1 MKNFMI
7 IASASRS
14 TLGIGNNGKIPWKIT
29 QDMKLFKDITSTS
42 CLNKKNV
49 VIMGRKTWES
59 LPNKS
64 RPLPDRINIVISRD
78 PLIRT
83 KIGIPATVLVVDSLN
98 LALMLSS
105 NDTIDKVYVIGGG
118 SVYQEAIELLSC
130 SRIYLTEVLTEI
142 TGIDTFF
149 PIIPHRFKMVALS
162 DTYIENKV
170 EYRFI
175 EYANE
180 FEHTK
185 LSIDLLSTD
194 VK

>member
-14 TLGIGNNGKIPWKIT
+14 TLGIGNNGKIPWKIN

-42 CLNKKNV
+42 CPNKRNV

-59 LPNKS
+59 LPNQS
-64 RPLPDRINIVISRD
+64 RPLPNRINIVISRD

-83 KIGIPATVLVVDSLN
+83 KIEIPVTVLVVDSLN
-98 LALMLSS
+98 SALMLSS
-105 NDTIDKVYVIGGG
+105 NDDTIDKVYVIGGET
-118 SVYQEAIELLSC
+118 VYKEAIKLSSC

-142 TGIDTFF
+142 TEIDTFF
-149 PIIPHRFKMVALS
+149 PSIPDRFKIVALS
-162 DTYIENKV
+162 NTYIENKV

-175 EYANE
+175 EYENLARM
-180 FEHTK
+180 
-185 LSIDLLSTD
+185 D